1 MKVMVVLGHP
11 SRESFNHAIA
21 ETAVNALQA
30 NEHEVVF
37 HDLYA
42 EGFDPV
48 LTLEELSAEEA
59 SDPAVRIQCDEVSA
73 ADALVIVHPNWWG
86 QPPAMVKGWTDRV
99 LRHGVAYTFEQVDG
113 AEISVGLLRAR
124 LALVLNTCMT
134 TEELDRDRYGDPLE
148 HLWKDMVM
156 GFCGITEFHR
166 RNFRMVQAISQA
178 EREAMLQA
186 VRDTVNELLPAGA

>member
-21 ETAVNALQA
+21 EAAVKALQA

-86 QPPAMVKGWTDRV
+86 QPPAMVKGWMDRV

-113 AEISVGLLRAR
+113 AEIGVGLLKAR
-124 LALVLNTCMT
+124 LALILNTCMT
-134 TEELDRDRYGDPLE
+134 TEELDRDIYGDPLE
-148 HLWKDMVM
+148 HLWKTMVM
-156 GFCGITEFHR
+156 GYCGVTEFHR